1 MDPLPFKIRLFQ
13 KPRFIP
19 LHYRVIFIISC
30 MLIIILSILAL
41 LMGRMQNRTMSRQIK
56 ERGESI
62 AQSLAVAATADLV
75 NYNYITLEQLAN
87 QSVQDPEIIYLIIH
101 DKEGKVAA
109 YSRRPDQQG
118 KMLEDPVSLNALSA
132 GKIVVQRVSI
142 GGDLLGLETAVP
154 VYLASAG
161 ERWGTIRVC
170 LSLAPLRLQ
179 LRQTLWI
186 ILMVGL
192 VSLICGIVVSIWGAG
207 RITRPLGNL
216 VQATIKA
223 AKGDLDQNIQVPTA
237 DEVEILADNFS
248 TMIRK
253 IRDHQTR
260 QEEQLAEIKRLQ
272 HYTEK
277 LLTCMYDGLLSV
289 DVKGRVAAINP
300 TARSML
306 GITVDSTVNGKKIDV
321 ILKDNSPL
329 RGFIHNRLN
338 NPHLRDQQEM
348 RMGNQADVLT
358 LLVGT
363 SVLLND
369 QGHPQE
375 IIFNFHDISALKKL
389 ETRMRHAERMAA
401 LGTLAAGMAHE
412 IRNPLSAIKTFVQ
425 LLPRKIDKPG
435 FLDKFNRTVPRE
447 TERINL
453 LIDELLELSRVPRYR
468 FALTDISLLL
478 KQTISTFELGLQ
490 QKNIECQFHIQNQL
504 PMIWADANQLVKAF
518 NNLSRN
524 AAQAM
529 PTGGTLVIESVFNNP
544 DASSLLHTNWPPG
557 MIELAQNSENPTGN
571 ETREPAPASSLDVNS
586 DYGNPSALLAQAE
599 YWPEGSITISFKDS
613 GKGIPRKN
621 LKNIFNPFFTTKES
635 GTGLG
640 LAITHKV
647 ITEHGGQIQV
657 ESGEGKGC
665 CFNIELPVQRHRI
678 LSEDLPAGV
687 EDIEQVSRP
696 KSTFE
701 NTKTTPLLN
710 RK

>member
-1 MDPLPFKIRLFQ
+1 MDPLPLKIRLIQ

-19 LHYRVIFIISC
+19 LHYRVIFITSC
-30 MLIIILSILAL
+30 MLILILSMLAL
-41 LMGRMQNRTMSRQIK
+41 LMGRMQNRTMGRQIK

-62 AQSLAVAATADLV
+62 AQSLAAAATQDLV
-75 NYNYITLEQLAN
+75 NYNYVALEQLAN
-87 QSVQDPEIIYLIIH
+87 QSVQDPDIIYLIIH
-101 DKEGKVAA
+101 DKEGAVAA

-132 GKIVVQRVSI
+132 GKTVLQKVFIEE
-142 GGDLLGLETAVP
+142 GLTGLETAVP
-154 VYLASAG
+154 VYLATQS

-170 LSLAPLRLQ
+170 LSMAPLKLQ
-179 LRQTLWI
+179 LAQTLWI
-186 ILMVGL
+186 IFMVGL
-192 VSLICGIVVSIWGAG
+192 ASLISGIVLSIWGAG

-223 AKGDLDQNIQVPTA
+223 AQGNLDQNIQVPTR
-237 DEVEILADNFS
+237 DEVGILAGNFS
-248 TMIRK
+248 SMIRK
-253 IRDHQTR
+253 IEAHQNR
-260 QEEQLAEIKRLQ
+260 QELQMAEIKRLQ
-272 HYTEK
+272 HYTDK

-306 GITVDSTVNGKKIDV
+306 GFAVDASVDGKKVDEV
-321 ILKDNSPL
+321 LKDNTPL
-329 RGFIHNRLN
+329 RKFIQNRLK

-348 RMGNQADVLT
+348 RMGNQADSPT

-369 QGHPQE
+369 EGRAQE
-375 IIFNFHDISALKKL
+375 IIFNFHDISAMKKL

-435 FLDKFNRTVPRE
+435 FLEKFNRTVPRE

-468 FALTDISLLL
+468 FALTDINLLL
-478 KQTISTFELGLQ
+478 KQTINTLEFSLQ
-490 QKNIECQFHIQNQL
+490 QRNIECRSHIQNQL

-529 PTGGTLVIESVFNNP
+529 PTGGTLVIEAVFNNP
-544 DASSLLHTNWPPG
+544 DPSMMVPTDWQHD
-557 MIELAQNSENPTGN
+557 MIGFAQNPETPTEGQAPKQPV
-571 ETREPAPASSLDVNS
+571 EDLREIQS
-586 DYGNPSALLAQAE
+586 DYGNPSALMQQAD
-599 YWPEGSITISFKDS
+599 YCPEGSISISFKDT
-613 GKGIPRKN
+613 GNGIPREN
-621 LKNIFNPFFTTKES
+621 LKNIFNPFFTTKEG

-657 ESGEGKGC
+657 ESEVGKGT
-665 CFNIELPVQRHRI
+665 CFIVEMPVQKHRV
-678 LSEDLPAGV
+678 LSDDHPGGL

-696 KSTFE
+696 
-701 NTKTTPLLN
+701 
-710 RK
+710 